1 MKIFLVVLALMGSC
15 QAQQHKKKLP
25 PVAVYDQPSL
35 SAVYREAAMND
46 ELFQEFKRHPVFNL
60 IQENASY
67 EEGLV
72 SLHLIEERFPSMLT
86 NVEKLRVNDA
96 IGSPRVYAYEGVGE
110 LFPTTLHYIA
120 LAGKI
125 GDLRGKEVVQIGGGY
140 GGLCCVLHQF
150 NSFKSYTIV
159 DTPPVLQLTKRY
171 LEACGIDGV
180 RFVAIEDVKENLVA
194 DVVLSDASFFE
205 CNKSVQDV
213 LVAKILTHASSGFFW
228 GRPLPK
234 HYGVVAHGPKEVQK
248 KLDKNGIG
256 AFLETECNDK
266 PLSCYNLSWKKTS
279 FSAENG
285 F

>member
-25 PVAVYDQPSL
+25 PVTVYDQPSL
-35 SAVYREAAMND
+35 SAVYREAAIND

-67 EEGLV
+67 EEGLA
-72 SLHLIEERFPSMLT
+72 SLRLIEERFPGVLT
-86 NVEKLRVNDA
+86 HMEKLRVNDA
-96 IGSPRVYAYEGVGE
+96 VGSPRVYTYEGVGE
-110 LFPTTLHYIA
+110 FSPTTLHYIA
-120 LAGKI
+120 LAGQI

-140 GGLCCVLHQF
+140 GGLCCVLHQL

-180 RFVAIEDVKENLVA
+180 RFVAIEDVRENLVA
-194 DVVLSDASFFE
+194 DVVFSDASFFE

-213 LVAKILTHASSGFFW
+213 LAAKILNHASSGFFW

-234 HYGVVAHGPKEVQK
+234 HYGVVSHSPKEVQK
-248 KLDKNGIG
+248 KLDKNGIE
-256 AFLETECNDK
+256 ALLEMDEAL
-266 PLSCYNLSWKKTS
+266 PSLSCYNLSWKKTS
-279 FSAENG
+279 FSVENG
-285 F
+285 L